1 MLLRN
6 DLLRYEDDD
15 RTVRVLWLRADSAGA
30 AIIEMSSEV
39 ALPSIV
45 RVDALLQD
53 VQEKRARLLNP
64 DPYLVLAIE
73 AAVPD
78 SYKAIRD
85 SAWAIIK
92 DLVNKEPD
100 IYCRI
105 SEANCSGLPWPSTRL
120 HSRRSIA
127 ICVATGRGGRRNA
140 LLPDYANSGGR
151 GKERKTLG
159 KSADGRASMATC
171 RVERDVGHPT
181 GVSGSH
187 RPVLRRS
194 W

>member
-64 DPYLVLAIE
+64 DPTLCWL
-73 AAVPD
+73 
-78 SYKAIRD
+78 SKR
-85 SAWAIIK
+85 
-92 DLVNKEPD
+92 
-100 IYCRI
+100 
-105 SEANCSGLPWPSTRL
+105 PSQIATRL
-120 HSRRSIA
+120 FGIA
-127 ICVATGRGGRRNA
+127 
-140 LLPDYANSGGR
+140 
-151 GKERKTLG
+151 LG
-159 KSADGRASMATC
+159 LS
-171 RVERDVGHPT
+171 
-181 GVSGSH
+181 
-187 RPVLRRS
+187 
-194 W
+194 

>member
-30 AIIEMSSEV
+30 AIIEMSSEM

-100 IYCRI
+100 IYCR
-105 SEANCSGLPWPSTRL
+105 
-120 HSRRSIA
+120 
-127 ICVATGRGGRRNA
+127 
-140 LLPDYANSGGR
+140 DQR
-151 GKERKTLG
+151 GKLLRAAMAEHKITLKTLY
-159 KSADGRASMATC
+159 RY
-171 RVERDVGHPT
+171 
-181 GVSGSH
+181 
-187 RPVLRRS
+187 LRRYWQRQCS
-194 W
+194 QLKPPCMPNAGAA

>member
-64 DPYLVLAIE
+64 GAMYPRAQWSE
-73 AAVPD
+73 VP
-78 SYKAIRD
+78 SPRT
-85 SAWAIIK
+85 SQ
-92 DLVNKEPD
+92 
-100 IYCRI
+100 
-105 SEANCSGLPWPSTRL
+105 
-120 HSRRSIA
+120 
-127 ICVATGRGGRRNA
+127 
-140 LLPDYANSGGR
+140 
-151 GKERKTLG
+151 
-159 KSADGRASMATC
+159 
-171 RVERDVGHPT
+171 
-181 GVSGSH
+181 
-187 RPVLRRS
+187 
-194 W
+194 